1 MAAGTT
7 PVDGTVDVRREGDV
21 AVVTLNRERKLNALS
36 THMEGRLLQALNSDE
51 VTGSRAVVVTG
62 GDKVFSAGADT
73 GELREMTPAAIARYY
88 RETGHVYET
97 FAALP
102 QPTVVAVAGYCLG
115 GGLELSLAADVRV
128 ADPSA
133 VFGFP
138 EVAINILPSSGG
150 VTRANRVLGAGRARD
165 LVLRGRRIDAARADA
180 WGLITELS
188 APGEHI
194 PTAIDVARELC
205 QYHPMTMS
213 VTKQVMQASLDSSQ
227 SASLLLEQISYAL
240 LNNCIDDGTSNDG
253 DNQ

>member
-1 MAAGTT
+1 MAAGST
-7 PVDGTVDVRREGDV
+7 PTDGSVDVRLEGDI

-36 THMEGRLLQALNSDE
+36 THMEGELLRALESAAVAD
-51 VTGSRAVVVTG
+51 SRAVVVTG

-73 GELREMTPAAIARYY
+73 SELREMTPAAITRYY
-88 RETGHVYET
+88 RATGHVYET

-102 QPTVVAVAGYCLG
+102 QPTVVAVTGYCLG
-115 GGLELSLAADVRV
+115 GGLELALAADVRV
-128 ADPSA
+128 ADPGA

-150 VTRANRVLGAGRARD
+150 VTRASRVLGAGRARD
-165 LVLRGRRIDAARADA
+165 LVLRGRRIDGAHAEN

-188 APGEHI
+188 PAGEHLAV
-194 PTAIDVARELC
+194 AIDVARELC
-205 QYHPMTMS
+205 QYHPLTIS

-227 SASLLLEQISYAL
+227 SASLLLEQLSYAL
-240 LNNCIDDGTSNDG
+240 LNNCTDDGAPNDG